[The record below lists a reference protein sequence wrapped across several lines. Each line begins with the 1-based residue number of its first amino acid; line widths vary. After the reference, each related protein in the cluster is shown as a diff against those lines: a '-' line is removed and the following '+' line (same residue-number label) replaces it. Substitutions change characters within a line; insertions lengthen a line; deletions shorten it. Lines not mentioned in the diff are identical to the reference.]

1 MEISANRIAILK
13 IMEKEAFSA
22 TSLSEVAVK
31 SAPWL
36 KGEQKF
42 GLVRP
47 EEYRAGPF
55 SVRIVGGGSQTY
67 PSLDA
72 MLDEWIGD

>member
-1 MEISANRIAILK
+1 MEISADKIAILK
-13 IMEKEAFSA
+13 ITEKKAFSA
-22 TSLSEVAVK
+22 TSLCEVAVK

-36 KGEQKF
+36 NGEQKF

-47 EEYRAGPF
+47 EEYRAGSF
-55 SVRIVGGGSQTY
+55 SVRLVGGGSQTY
-67 PSLDA
+67 ASLDA